1 MDEKVPFISADERK
15 AEDFDLEGLPDN
27 NNNTDNNTEIP
38 NKQEPSPRYR
48 LLLVIISWV
57 SFLALVRFIFFF
69 AAIWDWRAFFACSHH
84 AHHHSAQSLPDV
96 RPPSMPMC
104 DYYALKNYN
113 SNNAETQKLLIQKI
127 VEKAFL
133 GAKDPDAYFQR
144 RFGKKSGMYN
154 GVFRPGDM
162 WGTPV
167 DLTKYFDGSLNSTNV
182 NGKPTQVNFYTTKTY
197 TQFGR
202 EYPVG
207 NELFMHM
214 IKGMTTYIAPM
225 LGCSV
230 YGNTVDRYSGT
241 RSLKDIHKYMD
252 LGKDFEWAYF
262 THQLQLGALAGGKF
276 SDNDSVLFELY
287 LVDKFGPKIIDA
299 SKKKLSAP
307 FENPELE
314 ASILPPKLDENELL
328 KNVKAAGDVF
338 FGNIK
343 NAKRSFE
350 MPSFESLA
358 KRLQQQNSPSRIK
371 RQNFNS
377 APPPLTTPVLAPS
390 QTGTTIPTATHES
403 SQSVPSNILPIA
415 LGAGIGAGLGV
426 IIIGAVIAYLVIRK
440 KRIEKRKSMPQLSL
454 KPGFEMQKKD
464 SVSRRVDR
472 SEHGNV
478 VGKPKDYD
486 QRMMEEQELE
496 PPRKGHKKSES
507 VGVRS
512 VRFSQHE
519 G

>member
-15 AEDFDLEGLPDN
+15 AEDFDLEGLP
-27 NNNTDNNTEIP
+27 DNNTEIP

-84 AHHHSAQSLPDV
+84 AHHHSAQSLPD
-96 RPPSMPMC
+96 
-104 DYYALKNYN
+104 
-113 SNNAETQKLLIQKI
+113 
-127 VEKAFL
+127 AFL

-350 MPSFESLA
+350 ISSFESLA
-358 KRLQQQNSPSRIK
+358 KRLQQQQNSPSRIK

>member
-15 AEDFDLEGLPDN
+15 DYDLESLP
-27 NNNTDNNTEIP
+27 NNTETP
-38 NKQEPSPRYR
+38 NKPEPSRRYR
-48 LLLVIISWV
+48 LLLVVISWV

-69 AAIWDWRAFFACSHH
+69 ATILDWRAFLGCSHH
-84 AHHHSAQSLPDV
+84 AHHHSAQSLPEV
-96 RPPSMPMC
+96 RPSSMPMC
-104 DYYALKNYN
+104 DYYALKNYHA
-113 SNNAETQKLLIQKI
+113 NNAETQKLLIQKI
-127 VEKAFL
+127 IEKAFL
-133 GAKDPDAYFQR
+133 GAKDPDAYFQH
-144 RFGKKSGMYN
+144 RFGRKSGMYN
-154 GVFRPGDM
+154 GIFRPGDM
-162 WGTPV
+162 WETPV

-182 NGKPTQVNFYTTKTY
+182 NGKPTQVNYYTEKTY
-197 TQFGR
+197 KQYGR

-207 NELFMHM
+207 NQLFMHM
-214 IKGMTTYIAPM
+214 IKGMTTYTASM

-252 LGKDFEWAYF
+252 LGKNFEWAYF

-276 SDNDSVLFELY
+276 SEYDSTLFELY

-299 SKKKLSAP
+299 SQKKLSAP

-314 ASILPPKLDENELL
+314 GSILPPKLNEKELL
-328 KNVKAAGDVF
+328 KNIKAAGDVF
-338 FGNIK
+338 FGGVRK
-343 NAKRSFE
+343 AKRSLETSAFE
-350 MPSFESLA
+350 VLE
-358 KRLQQQNSPSRIK
+358 KRIDDTPSRIK
-371 RQNFNS
+371 RQDFNS

-390 QTGTTIPTATHES
+390 QTGAAAATATHES

-415 LGAGIGAGLGV
+415 LGAGVGAGLGV
-426 IIIGAVIAYLVIRK
+426 IIIGIVIAYLVIRK
-440 KRIEKRKSMPQLSL
+440 RRIEKRKSMPQLGL
-454 KPGFEMQKKD
+454 KSGIEMQKKET
-464 SVSRRVDR
+464 VNRRVDR

-486 QRMMEEQELE
+486 HHKMEEQELE
-496 PPRKGHKKSES
+496 PPRRGHQKNDS

>member
-15 AEDFDLEGLPDN
+15 DIDLEGLPDIQPQN
-27 NNNTDNNTEIP
+27 Q
-38 NKQEPSPRYR
+38 KQEPSRRYR
-48 LLLVIISWV
+48 LLLVIISWI
-57 SFLALVRFIFFF
+57 SFLAFVRLIFFVI
-69 AAIWDWRAFFACSHH
+69 AIWDWRAFFACSHH

-104 DYYALKNYN
+104 DYYALKNYK
-113 SNNAETQKLLIQKI
+113 SNNAETQKLLIQDI
-127 VEKAFL
+127 VAKAFL
-133 GAKDPDAYFQR
+133 GAKDPDAYFQSR
-144 RFGKKSGMYN
+144 YGVKSGMYN
-154 GVFRPGDM
+154 GIFRPGDM
-162 WGTPV
+162 WETPV

-182 NGKPTQVNFYTTKTY
+182 DGKPTQVNFLTTKTFTEY
-197 TQFGR
+197 GR

-207 NELFMHM
+207 NEMFMHM
-214 IKGMTTYIAPM
+214 IKGMQTYIAPM
-225 LGCSV
+225 LGCSI
-230 YGNTVDRYSGT
+230 YGNTVSRYSGT
-241 RSLKDIHKYMD
+241 RSLKEIHKYMD
-252 LGKDFEWAYF
+252 LGKNFEWAYF
-262 THQLQLGALAGGKF
+262 THQLQLGSLAGGKF
-276 SDNDSVLFELY
+276 SEYDSALFELY
-287 LVDKFGPKIIDA
+287 LVDKFGPKFVDA
-299 SKKKLSAP
+299 SHKKLSAP

-314 ASILPPKLDENELL
+314 ASILPPRLDEQELL

-338 FGNIK
+338 FGGVK
-343 NAKRSFE
+343 KEKRSFE
-350 MPSFESLA
+350 SFETPV
-358 KRLQQQNSPSRIK
+358 QNAPSRVK
-371 RQNFNS
+371 RQNFSS

-390 QTGTTIPTATHES
+390 QTGAAATAAATHETT
-403 SQSVPSNILPIA
+403 QSVPSNILPIA

-454 KPGFEMQKKD
+454 KTGIEMQKKD

-486 QRMMEEQELE
+486 HQKMAEQEELE
-496 PPRKGHKKSES
+496 PPRKGHKKNES

-512 VRFSQHE
+512 VRFSHTE

>member
-1 MDEKVPFISADERK
+1 
-15 AEDFDLEGLPDN
+15 
-27 NNNTDNNTEIP
+27 
-38 NKQEPSPRYR
+38 
-48 LLLVIISWV
+48 
-57 SFLALVRFIFFF
+57 
-69 AAIWDWRAFFACSHH
+69 
-84 AHHHSAQSLPDV
+84 
-96 RPPSMPMC
+96 MPMC

-127 VEKAFL
+127 IEKAFL

-144 RFGKKSGMYN
+144 RFGRKSGMYN

-207 NELFMHM
+207 NELFTHM
-214 IKGMTTYIAPM
+214 IKGMTTYMAPM

-241 RSLKDIHKYMD
+241 RSLKEIHKYMD

-350 MPSFESLA
+350 MSSFESLA

-390 QTGTTIPTATHES
+390 QTGTTAPTATHES

-464 SVSRRVDR
+464 SVD
-472 SEHGNV
+472 
-478 VGKPKDYD
+478 
-486 QRMMEEQELE
+486 
-496 PPRKGHKKSES
+496 
-507 VGVRS
+507 
-512 VRFSQHE
+512 
-519 G
+519 

>member
-15 AEDFDLEGLPDN
+15 EQDFDLEGLPDN
-27 NNNTDNNTEIP
+27 NNTESP
-38 NKQEPSPRYR
+38 NKHEPSRRYR
-48 LLLVIISWV
+48 LLLVVISWV
-57 SFLALVRFIFFF
+57 SFLALVRFFFFF
-69 AAIWDWRAFFACSHH
+69 AAIWDWKAFFACSHH
-84 AHHHSAQSLPDV
+84 AHHHTAQSLPEV
-96 RPPSMPMC
+96 RPSSMPMC

-113 SNNAETQKLLIQKI
+113 SNNAETQKLLILEI
-127 VEKAFL
+127 VERAFL
-133 GAKDPDAYFQR
+133 GAKNPDGYFQC

-154 GVFRPGDM
+154 GIFRPGDM

-182 NGKPTQVNFYTTKTY
+182 DGKPTQVNFYTTDVY
-197 TQFGR
+197 RRFGR
-202 EYPVG
+202 DYPVG
-207 NELFMHM
+207 NELFKHM
-214 IKGMTTYIAPM
+214 FNGMTTYIAPM
-225 LGCSV
+225 LGCSI

-241 RSLKDIHKYMD
+241 RSLKEIHKYMD

-262 THQLQLGALAGGKF
+262 THQLHLGALAGGKF
-276 SDNDSVLFELY
+276 SDNDSDLFELY
-287 LVDKFGPKIIDA
+287 LVDKFGPKIIA
-299 SKKKLSAP
+299 GSKKLSAP

-314 ASILPPKLDENELL
+314 NSILPPKFDEQELL
-328 KNVKAAGDVF
+328 KNVQAAGDVF
-338 FGNIK
+338 FGVLK
-343 NAKRSFE
+343 NTKRSFE
-350 MPSFESLA
+350 RTSFQSLA
-358 KRLQQQNSPSRIK
+358 KRLQSIPSRIK
-371 RQNFNS
+371 RQDFNS

-390 QTGTTIPTATHES
+390 QTGTAVPTASHES

-454 KPGFEMQKKD
+454 KSGIEMQKKD

-486 QRMMEEQELE
+486 HHMMEEQELE

>member
-1 MDEKVPFISADERK
+1 MDEKVPFLSADERK
-15 AEDFDLEGLPDN
+15 EDFDLESSLP
-27 NNNTDNNTEIP
+27 NNTEPEIP
-38 NKQEPSPRYR
+38 NNQAQEPSRRYR

-57 SFLALVRFIFFF
+57 SFLALIRFIFFF

-84 AHHHSAQSLPDV
+84 AHHHSAQSLPEV
-96 RPPSMPMC
+96 RPSSMSMC

-113 SNNAETQKLLIQKI
+113 SNNAETQKLLIQNI

-144 RFGKKSGMYN
+144 KFGRKSGMYN
-154 GVFRPGDM
+154 GIFRPGDM

-182 NGKPTQVNFYTTKTY
+182 DGKATQVNFYTTGVY
-197 TQFGR
+197 TQYGR
-202 EYPVG
+202 EYPIG
-207 NELFMHM
+207 NELFKHM
-214 IKGMTTYIAPM
+214 IQGMNTYIAPM

-241 RSLKDIHKYMD
+241 RSLKEIHKYMD
-252 LGKDFEWAYF
+252 LGKNFEWAYF

-276 SDNDSVLFELY
+276 SEYDSTLFELY
-287 LVDKFGPKIIDA
+287 LVDKFGPKIVDA
-299 SKKKLSAP
+299 SQKKLSAP

-314 ASILPPKLDENELL
+314 GSVLPPKLDESELL
-328 KNVKAAGDVF
+328 KHVEAAGDVF
-338 FGNIK
+338 FGGVRK
-343 NAKRSFE
+343 SKRSFE
-350 MPSFESLA
+350 TSGFESLG
-358 KRLQQQNSPSRIK
+358 KRNIPSRIK
-371 RQNFNS
+371 RQDFNS

-390 QTGTTIPTATHES
+390 QTGTAAATATHES

-426 IIIGAVIAYLVIRK
+426 IIIGVVIAYLVIRK
-440 KRIEKRKSMPQLSL
+440 KKIEKRKSMPQLGL
-454 KPGFEMQKKD
+454 KSGIEMQKKD

-472 SEHGNV
+472 SENGNV

-486 QRMMEEQELE
+486 HYKMEEQELE
-496 PPRKGHKKSES
+496 PPRKGHKKNES
-507 VGVRS
+507 GVRS